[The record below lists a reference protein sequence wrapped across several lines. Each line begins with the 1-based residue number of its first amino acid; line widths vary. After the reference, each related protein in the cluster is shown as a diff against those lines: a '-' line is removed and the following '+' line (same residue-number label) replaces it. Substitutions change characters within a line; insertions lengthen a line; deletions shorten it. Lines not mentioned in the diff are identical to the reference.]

1 MPSRPNPGFAVSSQL
16 TMTMNTRSNAVAAHS
31 ARPDA
36 RSRVRLLALLACTL
50 ALHAGTTQAQPLTSP
65 APTAAPV
72 APASTTPAPVATPV
86 PVEPGITRPQFKFS
100 PTGELAPTAAPAPG
114 TDEAV
119 ISDARRLI
127 ASGQPAQAKLMLD
140 AWLRENDRSGKP
152 TVPAALLARGDA
164 ISLDGDEFEALYDYE
179 QVVRTF
185 PGSGEYP
192 LAVERE
198 MEIGI
203 KYIQGMERRGWFGLR
218 WVDAEDVG
226 QELLIRVQERLPGSR
241 VAERAGIELAD
252 HYYRERDLALA
263 ATAYE
268 LFLAN
273 YPLSPYRL
281 KAMQRRIY
289 ANIARYNGPRYDG
302 SALTDARVLIN
313 RFQSL
318 YPAQAQ
324 ETGLDSAL
332 LTRID
337 ETGAL
342 QMLEVASW
350 YLARSDDAAARYTL
364 KRLVRAHPL
373 TAAAQRSLEV
383 LKERGWLDSSIAIP
397 SSPTSPGTPTAPNSP
412 ATTSTPS
419 TGDTATPAGAPG
431 TPASPATAPSGPSME
446 RKP

>member
-1 MPSRPNPGFAVSSQL
+1 MTTNTTQSSSRDACRAHQAR
-16 TMTMNTRSNAVAAHS
+16 TRATA
-31 ARPDA
+31 ARP
-36 RSRVRLLALLACTL
+36 SLALLACVL
-50 ALHAGTTQAQPLTSP
+50 ALHAGTALAQPAAP
-65 APTAAPV
+65 APAAP
-72 APASTTPAPVATPV
+72 APAPSAPAAPTTPPAPIEA
-86 PVEPGITRPQFKFS
+86 GITRPQFKFS
-100 PTGELAPTAAPAPG
+100 ATGELAPTATPTPG
-114 TDEAV
+114 SDEAV
-119 ISDARRLI
+119 IADARRMI
-127 ASGQPAQAKLMLD
+127 ASGQPAQAKLALD
-140 AWLRENDRSGKP
+140 TWLRENSQSGKP
-152 TVPAALLARGDA
+152 TVPAAYLARGDA

-179 QVVRTF
+179 QVIRSF
-185 PGSGEYP
+185 PGSSEFP

-252 HYYRERDLALA
+252 HYYRERDLTLA

-268 LFLAN
+268 MFLAN

-289 ANIARYNGPRYDG
+289 ANIARYKGPRYDG

-350 YLARSDDAAARYTL
+350 YLARGDDAAARYTL
-364 KRLVRAHPL
+364 KRLVRTHPL
-373 TAAAQRSLEV
+373 TAAAQRSLDV
-383 LKERGWLDSSIAIP
+383 LKERGWMDAPTTPATPAAPADSAAPAPAPPSSATPSPAAP
-397 SSPTSPGTPTAPNSP
+397 SSPPAPP
-412 ATTSTPS
+412 PEA
-419 TGDTATPAGAPG
+419 
-431 TPASPATAPSGPSME
+431 
-446 RKP
+446 KP

>member
-1 MPSRPNPGFAVSSQL
+1 M
-16 TMTMNTRSNAVAAHS
+16 
-31 ARPDA
+31 
-36 RSRVRLLALLACTL
+36 LLACAL
-50 ALHAGTTQAQPLTSP
+50 ALHAGTALAQPAAP
-65 APTAAPV
+65 APTAP
-72 APASTTPAPVATPV
+72 APAPSAPAAPSTPAPVEA
-86 PVEPGITRPQFKFS
+86 GITRPQFKFS
-100 PTGELAPTAAPAPG
+100 ATGELSPTATPTPG
-114 TDEAV
+114 TDEAM
-119 ISDARRLI
+119 IADARRLI
-127 ASGQPAQAKLMLD
+127 ASGQPAQAKLLLD
-140 AWLRENDRSGKP
+140 NWLKENSQSGKP
-152 TVPAALLARGDA
+152 TVPAAFLARGDA

-179 QVVRTF
+179 QVIRSF
-185 PGSGEYP
+185 PGSGEFP

-203 KYIQGMERRGWFGLR
+203 KYIQGMERRGWFGVR

-252 HYYRERDLALA
+252 HYYRERDLTLA

-268 LFLAN
+268 MFLAN

-289 ANIARYNGPRYDG
+289 ANIARYKGPRYDG

-350 YLARSDDAAARYTL
+350 YLARGDDAAARYTL

-383 LKERGWLDSSIAIP
+383 LKERGWMDA
-397 SSPTSPGTPTAPNSP
+397 
-412 ATTSTPS
+412 
-419 TGDTATPAGAPG
+419 
-431 TPASPATAPSGPSME
+431 PASPATPIAPSSTTPPVAPAPGAPASAAPSPGTPPAPPAPAPE
-446 RKP
+446 AKP

>member
-1 MPSRPNPGFAVSSQL
+1 M
-16 TMTMNTRSNAVAAHS
+16 
-31 ARPDA
+31 
-36 RSRVRLLALLACTL
+36 LLACAL
-50 ALHAGTTQAQPLTSP
+50 ALHAGTVLAQPAAP
-65 APTAAPV
+65 APTP
-72 APASTTPAPVATPV
+72 PTPAPSAPAAPSTPTPV
-86 PVEPGITRPQFKFS
+86 EAGITRPQFKFS
-100 PTGELAPTAAPAPG
+100 ATGDLAPVATPTPG

-119 ISDARRLI
+119 IADARRLI
-127 ASGQPAQAKLMLD
+127 ASGQPAQAKLLLD
-140 AWLRENDRSGKP
+140 DWLKENSQSGKP
-152 TVPAALLARGDA
+152 TVPAAFLARGDA

-179 QVVRTF
+179 QVIRSF
-185 PGSGEYP
+185 PGSGEFP

-252 HYYRERDLALA
+252 HYYRERDLTLA

-268 LFLAN
+268 MFLAN

-289 ANIARYNGPRYDG
+289 ANIARYKGPRYDG

-350 YLARSDDAAARYTL
+350 YLARGDDAAARYTL
-364 KRLVRAHPL
+364 KRLVRTHPL

-383 LKERGWLDSSIAIP
+383 LKERGWMD
-397 SSPTSPGTPTAPNSP
+397 AP
-412 ATTSTPS
+412 
-419 TGDTATPAGAPG
+419 ATPAATPPPGAP
-431 TPASPATAPSGPSME
+431 ASAAPSPVTPPAPSAPE
-446 RKP
+446 AKP